1 MWEEFFGDVRNY
13 ARLDNKAIAG
23 VANTGQEDTWCG
35 HIFSQANWYA
45 FGRLAWEPTLTSE
58 QIAEQLCLSLPTIK
72 WYRKRLRIKFDVG
85 TTVEMI
91 RKALLAGLI

>member
-1 MWEEFFGDVRNY
+1 MPPVRQKQDTFTYILSKMEQNSP
-13 ARLDNKAIAG
+13 RLTTREREILQLIA
-23 VANTGQEDTWCG
+23 QG
-35 HIFSQANWYA
+35 H
-45 FGRLAWEPTLTSE
+45 TSE
-58 QIAEQLCLSLPTIK
+58 QIAEQLCLSLVTIK

>member
-1 MWEEFFGDVRNY
+1 MPPVRQKQDTFTYILSKMEQNSP
-13 ARLDNKAIAG
+13 RLTTREREILQLIA
-23 VANTGQEDTWCG
+23 QG
-35 HIFSQANWYA
+35 H
-45 FGRLAWEPTLTSE
+45 TSE
-58 QIAEQLCLSLPTIK
+58 QIAEQLCLSLATIK

>member
-1 MWEEFFGDVRNY
+1 MPPVRQKQDTFTYILSKMEQNSP
-13 ARLDNKAIAG
+13 RLTTREREILQLIA
-23 VANTGQEDTWCG
+23 QG
-35 HIFSQANWYA
+35 H
-45 FGRLAWEPTLTSE
+45 TSE